1 MSWDGSMTLETSDN
15 KEAHSNMEGLC
26 GTKCHKPPMR
36 RPGLKF
42 LYRLECTIASE
53 EINIGAPNGTGV
65 FRSIANITGGTFK
78 GPNLEGTVLSLGGA
92 DWATVI
98 EGTHS
103 MTLDARYTIKT
114 VDDHYLFVQAHG
126 LYRPAPGT
134 QYAKQVAENPAMR
147 PPPTVTQDDVEFF
160 SHLRIEA
167 AGKYNWLN
175 GLVCVG
181 VMSCEDDRIII
192 DAYYLTNSSGVRPED
207 VMMRREN
214 S

>member
-1 MSWDGSMTLETSDN
+1 MATTNNDSPGN
-15 KEAHSNMEGLC
+15 AYYPNR
-26 GTKCHKPPMR
+26 PPMR

-42 LYRLECTIASE
+42 IYRLECTIASE

-78 GPNLEGTVLSLGGA
+78 GPNLEGTVLPLGGA

-126 LYRPAPGT
+126 LYRPGPGT
-134 QYAKQVAENPAMR
+134 KYAKQVAENPAMR

-181 VMSCEDDRIII
+181 VMSCEEERIII
-192 DAYYLTNSSGVRPED
+192 DAYYLTNFVSMKPED

>member
-1 MSWDGSMTLETSDN
+1 MAATNNDSPGNAYYPNS
-15 KEAHSNMEGLC
+15 
-26 GTKCHKPPMR
+26 PPMR

-42 LYRLECTIASE
+42 IYRLECTIASE

-78 GPNLEGTVLSLGGA
+78 GPNLEGTVLPLGGA
-92 DWATVI
+92 DWATII

-126 LYRPAPGT
+126 LYRPGPGT
-134 QYAKQVAENPAMR
+134 KYAKQVAENPAMR

-181 VMSCEDDRIII
+181 VMSCEDESIII
-192 DAYYLTNSSGVRPED
+192 DAYYLTNFVSMKPED